1 MRSEPF
7 VTAACAQNEKLS
19 IVLDLTKEWEDL
31 QGEGG
36 SRLVTGVTVV
46 RNEFLKENPPVID
59 TFLTEHAASAAFA
72 NEKPEEASQLIAA
85 AGIIE
90 KAPVA
95 QKALPYCNI
104 VCLTGEE
111 MKSALSGYLQ
121 VLFDQDAKSVG
132 GKLPGDEFYYIQ

>member
-1 MRSEPF
+1 ML
-7 VTAACAQNEKLS
+7 NEKLS
-19 IVLDLTKEWEDL
+19 IVLDLTKEWEAL

-72 NEKPEEASQLIAA
+72 NEKPQEASQLIAA

-90 KAPVA
+90 KGSCGPEGA
-95 QKALPYCNI
+95 ALLQHCLPDRRRNE
-104 VCLTGEE
+104 VCL
-111 MKSALSGYLQ
+111 KRISAGTL
-121 VLFDQDAKSVG
+121 
-132 GKLPGDEFYYIQ
+132 